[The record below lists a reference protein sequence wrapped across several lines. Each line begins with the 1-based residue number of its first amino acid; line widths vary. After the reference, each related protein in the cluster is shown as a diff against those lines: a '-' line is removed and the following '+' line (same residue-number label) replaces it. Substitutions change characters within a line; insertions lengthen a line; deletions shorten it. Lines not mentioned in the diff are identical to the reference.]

1 MVFRTDDLWN
11 LNKGSSNPEDGGLR
25 YRQRENSGQLN
36 LQKPLEP
43 ERQKANTSFL
53 LKKIEERMQQGN
65 LQALA
70 LNLVLEGKKANSLE
84 AISKHMKGKEVMG
97 LSWANPA
104 QSP

>member
-1 MVFRTDDLWN
+1 MWS

-25 YRQRENSGQLN
+25 YGQSENSGQLN

-43 ERQKANTSFL
+43 ERKKANTSFL

-70 LNLVLEGKKANSLE
+70 LNLVLERKRANSFE

-97 LSWANPA
+97 LPRANPA